1 MIPIDKVKN
10 IIKRYDLL
18 EKELSSGKFDAKLF
32 AKKSKEY
39 SDLKNIIEP
48 IDPREAKNISREKIV
63 YLCTGSQGEPMGAM
77 MRISSYIHPDVFIE
91 KGDTVIFSSKII
103 PGNEKKLYK

>member
-48 IDPREAKNISREKIV
+48 AKEYVDFEKNILEK
-63 YLCTGSQGEPMGAM
+63 YKEPCPEALVQSAIYNIKLLEDNDFFNFK
-77 MRISSYIHPDVFIE
+77 ISV
-91 KGDTVIFSSKII
+91 
-103 PGNEKKLYK
+103 